1 MRTTEYGGSMVNS
14 CFNFVRD
21 VEVDKI
27 RDLFLVKECEQYEES
42 TAAAF
47 NFGGVN
53 LQGASLSNVNININ
67 IDKK

>member
-1 MRTTEYGGSMVNS
+1 
-14 CFNFVRD
+14 
-21 VEVDKI
+21 VEVDEI

>member
-1 MRTTEYGGSMVNS
+1 MRTTEYWGSIVDS
-14 CFNFVRD
+14 RSNFVRD
-21 VEVDKI
+21 VEVDEI
-27 RDLFLVKECEQYEES
+27 RDLLLVQECEQYEES

-47 NFGGVN
+47 TFGGVN